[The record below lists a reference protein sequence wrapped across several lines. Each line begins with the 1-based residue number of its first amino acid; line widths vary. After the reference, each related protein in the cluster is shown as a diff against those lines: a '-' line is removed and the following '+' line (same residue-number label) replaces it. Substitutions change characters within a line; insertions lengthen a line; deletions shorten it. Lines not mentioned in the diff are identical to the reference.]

1 MRSKANRAPPA
12 PQIESEITPLEAVI
26 VHRPGSEIEQMT
38 PERAGS
44 LLYNDIVPLSAVSHE
59 YGSLV
64 DVLSRDAE
72 VYEIAELL
80 AASLEDAA
88 TRAHLLDRICAASPA
103 DARRA
108 ELEEMDA
115 AELAQVAITGL
126 RTAPRSL
133 EDYLDTR
140 TYDIPPLPNLYF
152 MRDAGFALRDRVSV
166 SAMAHP
172 VRDAE
177 AAINSA
183 VFHALG
189 SRSGGQFAALV
200 DGSDPMLRDHG
211 PDSPTRAFRI
221 EGGDVHIISSKLLAV
236 GISERTSAQAVD
248 RLCGRIGEA
257 WGEPVTVIACLLP
270 AQRSCI
276 HLDMVFTQI
285 DSDLALIHEPVVRGP
300 SAMRTVRIDI
310 EPDNTPSVREGG
322 PLLEA
327 LSAAGC
333 ELKPVVCGGS
343 DIVHQQREQWLSG
356 TNAFALAP
364 GHIVVYDCNRYTLD
378 ELDRAGFRI
387 VPAASYAGR
396 ADSAGGPPP
405 NNSFDAGRETP
416 SHSPGAGRET
426 ASHSPGA
433 GRPTPS
439 GRIAITLPGAE
450 LARGGG
456 GPRCMTLPLRR
467 RSL

>member
-1 MRSKANRAPPA
+1 MTSETNSAPPNRLPPA
-12 PQIESEITPLEAVI
+12 PRIESEIAPLEAVI

-64 DVLSRDAE
+64 DVLSRDAA
-72 VYEIAELL
+72 VFEIADLL
-80 AASLEDAA
+80 AASLDDES
-88 TRAHLLDRICAASPA
+88 TRAHLLDRICAAPPA

-108 ELEEMDA
+108 ELESMGA
-115 AELAQVAITGL
+115 ADLAQVAITGL
-126 RTAPRSL
+126 RTAPKSL

-140 TYDIPPLPNLYF
+140 TYDVPPLPNLYF
-152 MRDAGFALRDRVSV
+152 MRDAGFVYRDRVSI

-183 VFHALG
+183 VFHALR
-189 SRSGGQFAALV
+189 SRSGGRFAALF
-200 DGSDPMLRDHG
+200 DGSDGAARDG
-211 PDSPTRAFRI
+211 RSGSPERTVRI
-221 EGGDVHIISSKLLAV
+221 EGGDVHIISSTLLAV

-248 RLCGRIGEA
+248 RLCAQIGQA

-276 HLDMVFTQI
+276 HLDMVFTRI
-285 DSDLALIHEPVVRGP
+285 DADCALIYDPVVRGP

-310 EPDNTPSVREGG
+310 EPGGEPTVREGG
-322 PLLEA
+322 PLLDA

-333 ELKPVVCGGS
+333 DLKPVVCGGA

-364 GHIVVYDCNRYTLD
+364 GRIVVYDCNRYTLD

-387 VPAASYAGR
+387 VAAASYA
-396 ADSAGGPPP
+396 AG
-405 NNSFDAGRETP
+405 AV
-416 SHSPGAGRET
+416 
-426 ASHSPGA
+426 
-433 GRPTPS
+433 RPAPS

-467 RSL
+467 R

>member
-1 MRSKANRAPPA
+1 MRNEANRVPSPR
-12 PQIESEITPLEAVI
+12 IESEIAPLEAVI

-38 PERAGS
+38 PERAGL
-44 LLYNDIVPLSAVSHE
+44 LLYNDIVPLSAVSTE
-59 YGSLV
+59 YSSLV
-64 DVLSRDAE
+64 DVLSREAH
-72 VYEIAELL
+72 VFEIADLL
-80 AASLEDAA
+80 AASLEEAGA
-88 TRAHLLDRICAASPA
+88 RGHLLDRICAYPPA
-103 DARRA
+103 RARRA
-108 ELEEMDA
+108 ELEQMVA
-115 AELAQVAITGL
+115 ADLAEVVITGL
-126 RTAPRSL
+126 RTSPRSL

-152 MRDAGFALRDRVSV
+152 MRDAGFTLRDRICI

-183 VFHALG
+183 VFHLLRG
-189 SRSGGQFAALV
+189 RSGEDSGVLF
-200 DGSDPMLRDHG
+200 DGSDPVAQSDDRAG
-211 PDSPTRAFRI
+211 SPDRTFRI
-221 EGGDVHIISSKLLAV
+221 EGGDVHIISSTLLVV
-236 GISERTSAQAVD
+236 GISERTSAKAVD
-248 RLCGRIGEA
+248 RLCERIAET
-257 WGEPVTVIACLLP
+257 WDEPMTVIACLLP

-285 DSDLALIHEPVVRGP
+285 DADCALIHEPVVRGP

-310 EPDNTPSVREGG
+310 EPRREPSVREGG
-322 PLLEA
+322 PLLDA

-333 ELKPVVCGGS
+333 DLKPVVCGGS
-343 DIVHQQREQWLSG
+343 DTVHQQREQWLSG

-387 VPAASYAGR
+387 VSAASYATAGDHPAS
-396 ADSAGGPPP
+396 ADGPGPGGTTTS
-405 NNSFDAGRETP
+405 NSGAIDPQTP
-416 SHSPGAGRET
+416 GPRT
-426 ASHSPGA
+426 
-433 GRPTPS
+433 
-439 GRIAITLPGAE
+439 AITLPGAE

-467 RSL
+467 C